1 MADKP
6 KTRTAAILIIGNE
19 ILSGRTPD
27 QNFPYLA
34 PALNEIGVILREAR
48 TIADD
53 EPSII
58 AAVNECRAA
67 FDYVFTTGGI
77 GPTHDDIT
85 AGCIAKAFGVALVV
99 HPEARR
105 RLEAHYPAGD
115 LNEARLRMARVPE
128 GASLIDNPVSA
139 APGFRLDNVYVMAGV
154 PGIMRAMFN
163 GIRHSLKGGAV
174 VLSRSISVHLPEG
187 TLATPLAALQER
199 NTDVEIGSYPFFRAG
214 RLGSSIVMR
223 CTDADRLGLVADA
236 LKELMRDLDGEPIED
251 AKP

>member
-1 MADKP
+1 MADRP
-6 KTRTAAILIIGNE
+6 EIRTAAILIIGNE

-53 EPSII
+53 EPSIV

-85 AGCIAKAFGVALVV
+85 SASIAKAFGVALVV

-105 RLEAHYPAGD
+105 RLESHYPENQ
-115 LNEARLRMARVPE
+115 LNEARLRMAHVPE

-154 PGIMRAMFN
+154 PSIMRAMFD
-163 GIRHSLKGGAV
+163 GIRPGLKGGAV
-174 VLSRSISVHLPEG
+174 VLSRSISAHLPEG
-187 TLATPLAALQER
+187 MLAMSLAALQER
-199 NTDVEIGSYPFFRAG
+199 NADVEIGSYPFFRAG
-214 RLGSSIVMR
+214 KLGSSIVLR
-223 CTDADRLGLVADA
+223 GTDAGRLGLVAEA
-236 LKELMRDLDGEPIED
+236 LKALMRELDGEPIED

>member
-1 MADKP
+1 MADRP
-6 KTRTAAILIIGNE
+6 EIRTAAILIIGNE

-53 EPSII
+53 EPSIV

-85 AGCIAKAFGVALVV
+85 SASIAKAFGVALVV

-105 RLEAHYPAGD
+105 RLESHYPENQ
-115 LNEARLRMARVPE
+115 LNEARLRMAHVPE

-154 PGIMRAMFN
+154 PSIMRAMFD
-163 GIRHSLKGGAV
+163 GIRPGLKGGAV
-174 VLSRSISVHLPEG
+174 VLSRSISAHLPEG
-187 TLATPLAALQER
+187 MLAMSLAALQER
-199 NTDVEIGSYPFFRAG
+199 NADVEIGSYPFFRAG
-214 RLGSSIVMR
+214 KLGSSIVLR
-223 CTDADRLGLVADA
+223 GTDADRLGLVAEA
-236 LKELMRDLDGEPIED
+236 LKALMRELDGEPIED